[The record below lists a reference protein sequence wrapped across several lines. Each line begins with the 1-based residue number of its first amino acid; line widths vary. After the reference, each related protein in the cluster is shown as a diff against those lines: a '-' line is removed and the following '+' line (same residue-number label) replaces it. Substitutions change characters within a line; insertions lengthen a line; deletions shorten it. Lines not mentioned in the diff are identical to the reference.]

1 MIVFCREKLMTD
13 PNAVAMK
20 TTSTDEDSFSKVV
33 QNIEASREKALQA
46 VNAELIEL
54 YWQIGETISRKIKEA
69 AWRESVMEQLAAYI
83 AKTQSGKQG
92 FTRAN
97 LSRMRRFYET
107 YRGDEKLA
115 PLLRR
120 LPWTHHLIILG
131 ESKRPEEREFYMR
144 LAVQEKWSKQE
155 LERQFKSA
163 LFERTVMTPTK
174 ASPLGEER
182 KAALAELSAYDQ
194 ELGL

>member
-1 MIVFCREKLMTD
+1 MTD
-13 PNAVAMK
+13 PNTVARK
-20 TTSTDEDSFSKVV
+20 TNNTKEESFFRVV

-69 AWRESVMEQLAAYI
+69 AWRESDMEQLAAYI
-83 AKTQSGKQG
+83 AKTHPGKHG

-97 LSRMRRFYET
+97 LFRMRRFYET
-107 YRGDEKLA
+107 YCGDEKLA
-115 PLLRR
+115 PLLRQ

-131 ESKRPEEREFYMR
+131 ESKRPEEREFYLR
-144 LAVQEKWSKQE
+144 LAAQEKWTKQE
-155 LERQFKSA
+155 LEHQFKSA
-163 LFERTVMTPTK
+163 LFERAVMTPTK

>member
-1 MIVFCREKLMTD
+1 MTD
-13 PNAVAMK
+13 PNKVARKMNN
-20 TTSTDEDSFSKVV
+20 TEEESFSRVV
-33 QNIEASREKALQA
+33 KNIEASREKALQA

-54 YWQIGETISRKIKEA
+54 YWQIGKTISRKMKEA

-83 AKTQSGKQG
+83 AKTQPGKQG

-131 ESKRPEEREFYMR
+131 ESKRPEEREFYLR
-144 LAVQEKWSKQE
+144 RAVQEKWSKQD
-155 LERQFKSA
+155 LEHQFKSS
-163 LFERTVMTPTK
+163 LFERTVLKPK
-174 ASPLGEER
+174 KLSPLGAER
-182 KAALAELSAYDQ
+182 RATLAELSAYDQ

>member
-1 MIVFCREKLMTD
+1 MTD
-13 PNAVAMK
+13 PNAVEIK
-20 TTSTDEDSFSKVV
+20 TTRANEKSFSNVV
-33 QNIEASREKALQA
+33 QSIEASREKALQA

-54 YWQIGETISRKIKEA
+54 YWQIGKTISSKIEA
-69 AWRESVMEQLAAYI
+69 AAWDNGIMKQLASYI
-83 AKTQSGKQG
+83 AKTQPGKLG

-115 PLLRR
+115 PLLRQ
-120 LPWTHHLIILG
+120 LPWTHHLIILS
-131 ESKRPEEREFYMR
+131 ESKLPEEREFYLR
-144 LAVQEKWSKQE
+144 LAVQEKWSKRE
-155 LERQFKSA
+155 LEHQFKSA
-163 LFERTVMTPTK
+163 LFERTVLAPTR

>member
-1 MIVFCREKLMTD
+1 MTD
-13 PNAVAMK
+13 PNTVARK
-20 TTSTDEDSFSKVV
+20 TNNTEEESFSKVV

-54 YWQIGETISRKIKEA
+54 YWQIGETISLKIKEA
-69 AWRESVMEQLAAYI
+69 AWRESVMGQLAAYI
-83 AKTQSGKQG
+83 SKTQSGKLG

-97 LSRMRRFYET
+97 LSRMRQFYET
-107 YRGDEKLA
+107 YCGDEKLA
-115 PLLRR
+115 PLLRQ

-131 ESKRPEEREFYMR
+131 ESKRPEEREFYIR
-144 LAVQEKWSKQE
+144 LAAQEKWSKQE
-155 LERQFKSA
+155 LEHQFKSA
-163 LFERTVMTPTK
+163 LFERAVMTPTK